1 MLAEAVQVGR
11 DAVATSTGHPDRAG
25 HLNYLGNAL
34 QRLFERTGDTAVL
47 AEAVQAGRDAV
58 AATPAGHPNRA
69 TVLSNLGGAL
79 RELAERTGDTA
90 VLAEAVQAIR
100 DAVAATPTDHP
111 SRAGFLSNL
120 GNALQR
126 LFERTGDTAVLAEA
140 VQAVRDAVAATP
152 TDHTAR
158 AGVLSNL
165 GGALRELAER
175 TGDTA
180 VLAEAVQAGRDAI
193 AATPT
198 GHPDRA
204 TSLTNLGNALREL
217 AERTGDTA
225 VLAEAVQAGRDAV
238 AATPAGHSSRAGVLS
253 NLGVALRELA
263 ERTGDTAVLAEAVQA
278 GHDAIA
284 ETRRPPRP
292 RPAPEQP
299 RPRPAG
305 TGRTH
310 RGHRRAGRGGPG
322 RTRCRDRDPGRTPRP
337 RWAPVQP
344 RGRPAGTGRAH
355 RGHRRAGRGGPGRT
369 RCHRRHSRRPPRPR
383 PDLNN
388 LGLALQELAERT
400 GDTAVLA
407 EAVQAGRDA
416 VTATPVG
423 HPARAGRLSNLGAAL
438 QVLADR
444 TRDTELLAE
453 AGRCFTQAA
462 QTAAAPSAVR
472 ISAYLAMAGLPDP
485 AGGSPQ
491 EALAAVEAAVGL
503 LPQVVPR
510 ALVRADREYS
520 LGRLASLAAQ
530 AAAVAVTAGRPGRAV
545 ELLEQTRGVLVAD
558 TLDARSSDLT
568 RLRGQQ
574 PGLAGEFDKLRARID
589 ALDHPGAFA
598 QPADPP
604 GGEPDLAQARRDAH
618 AAWHDLIARIRAIG
632 GFENFLQP
640 PDIHQLASHARGG
653 PVVFTYTSPSR
664 CDALILTDDPA
675 TPVRVVPLTDL
686 TEQDA
691 YRQANRLLAARQA
704 AGDTGADPAARIAAQ
719 TEILDVLAWMWD
731 TLTGPVLAALGH
743 ITTPAVGQPWPR
755 VWWCPVGIL
764 AYLPLHSRWPPPRPR
779 GRPAASAG
787 CAGPGRLLL
796 HHHRARSGLCP
807 RPAPRS
813 GCGHHADH
821 RCPRRPRRP
830 AAAWRRRRSRRPRRP
845 HPRRACTAP
854 PHARHG
860 AGRPARPSRRPL
872 RLPRIRRL
880 GQSRRQPAHPLRP
893 PHHATDR
900 HRYQRPPPH
909 QRPRLP
915 VRLRHHR
922 H

>member
-1 MLAEAVQVGR
+1 M
-11 DAVATSTGHPDRAG
+11 
-25 HLNYLGNAL
+25 
-34 QRLFERTGDTAVL
+34 L

-58 AATPAGHPNRA
+58 TATPVGHP
-69 TVLSNLGGAL
+69 
-79 RELAERTGDTA
+79 
-90 VLAEAVQAIR
+90 
-100 DAVAATPTDHP
+100 
-111 SRAGFLSNL
+111 
-120 GNALQR
+120 
-126 LFERTGDTAVLAEA
+126 
-140 VQAVRDAVAATP
+140 
-152 TDHTAR
+152 AR
-158 AGVLSNL
+158 AGRLS
-165 GGALRELAER
+165 
-175 TGDTA
+175 
-180 VLAEAVQAGRDAI
+180 
-193 AATPT
+193 
-198 GHPDRA
+198 
-204 TSLTNLGNALREL
+204 S
-217 AERTGDTA
+217 
-225 VLAEAVQAGRDAV
+225 
-238 AATPAGHSSRAGVLS
+238 
-253 NLGVALRELA
+253 LGVALRELA

-284 ETRRPPRP
+284 DT
-292 RPAPEQP
+292 
-299 RPRPAG
+299 PAG
-305 TGRTH
+305 H
-310 RGHRRAGRGGPG
+310 PARA
-322 RTRCRDRDPGRTPRP
+322 
-337 RWAPVQP
+337 
-344 RGRPAGTGRAH
+344 
-355 RGHRRAGRGGPGRT
+355 
-369 RCHRRHSRRPPRPR
+369 RH
-383 PDLNN
+383 LNN

-574 PGLAGEFDKLRARID
+574 PGLAGEFDKLRDRID

-618 AAWHDLIARIRAIG
+618 AAWPDLIARIRAIG

-764 AYLPLHSRWPPPRPR
+764 AYLPLHS
-779 GRPAASAG
+779 AG
-787 CAGPGRLLL
+787 
-796 HHHRARSGLCP
+796 HHHDL
-807 RPAPRS
+807 
-813 GCGHHADH
+813 
-821 RCPRRPRRP
+821 
-830 AAAWRRRRSRRPRRP
+830 AAARP
-845 HPRRACTAP
+845 HPRAVLDRVVSSYTTTVRGLAYARAQHPDPAADTTLIIAVPDAP
-854 PHARHG
+854 DALPLPGVAAEAGALAGLIPGARVLPHPTRDTVLAALPGHPVAHFACHGYADWDNPAASQLILYDHHTTPLTVTDISARHLTSGLAYLSACDTTVTNPALTNEAVHITG
-860 AGRPARPSRRPL
+860 AFHLAGYQHVIGTLWRINDTAAADLACDVYTHLTRHGTVRPDTSRA
-872 RLPRIRRL
+872 
-880 GQSRRQPAHPLRP
+880 AHAL
-893 PHHATDR
+893 HHATR
-900 HRYQRPPPH
+900 
-909 QRPRLP
+909 
-915 VRLRHHR
+915 RLRGTYTAAPTLWAAHTHTGT
-922 H
+922 